1 MSELSLPS
9 NVDELL
15 TNVHTRYADGIV
27 RSNRFTVDMVRPIS
41 IGGGGGFGGGEGGGY
56 EEKSDVP
63 AFAVRIPGWDVG
75 TVVETGVLS
84 SIRYMPFRK
93 NWNQGLFVTF
103 YMKKDNVNSVYEFIN
118 QWCNSMVLPDGPNQ
132 YYNSLIGSTLEV
144 TVGDSPNISWKFE
157 ECFPRVVY
165 PIELKPVEDF
175 APFIFSV
182 QFSYRYFDN
191 YVDGTLIG

>member
-27 RSNRFTVDMVRPIS
+27 RSNRFVIDMVSPLGS
-41 IGGGGGFGGGEGGGY
+41 KE
-56 EEKSDVP
+56 DVP

-118 QWCNSMVLPDGPNQ
+118 QWCNSMVLPDGPNL

>member
-1 MSELSLPS
+1 MPDSS

-15 TNVHTRYADGIV
+15 TNVHTGYENGII
-27 RSNRFTVDMVRPIS
+27 RSNRFIIDMTSPL
-41 IGGGGGFGGGEGGGY
+41 GE
-56 EEKSDVP
+56 KLDVP

-103 YMKKDNVNSVYEFIN
+103 YMKKDNVNSVYDFVN
-118 QWCNSMVLPDGPNQ
+118 QWCNSMVLPDGPNL
-132 YYNSLIGSTLEV
+132 YYSNLIGSSLEV
-144 TVGDSPNISWKFE
+144 TVGDKTESNISWRFE
-157 ECFPRVVY
+157 ECYPRVVY

-191 YVDGTLIG
+191 YVNGTLIG

>member
-1 MSELSLPS
+1 MPDLSS

-15 TNVHTRYADGIV
+15 NNVHTNYKNGIL
-27 RSNRFTVDMVRPIS
+27 RSNRFIINMDSPT
-41 IGGGGGFGGGEGGGY
+41 GEW
-56 EEKSDVP
+56 KHNVP

-93 NWNQGLFVTF
+93 NWNQGLFVSF
-103 YMKKDNVNSVYEFIN
+103 YMQKNNDGSVYDFIN
-118 QWCNSMVLPDGPNQ
+118 KWCNSMVLPDGPNL
-132 YYNSLIGSTLEV
+132 YYNNLIGSSLEV
-144 TVGDSPNISWKFE
+144 IVGDDPDTNISWKFE
-157 ECFPRVVY
+157 ECYPRVIY

-191 YVDGTLIG
+191 FVGPDIIG

>member
-1 MSELSLPS
+1 MPDSS

-15 TNVHTRYADGIV
+15 TNGHTGYENGIL
-27 RSNRFTVDMVRPIS
+27 RSNRFTVDMVSPIGS
-41 IGGGGGFGGGEGGGY
+41 KE
-56 EEKSDVP
+56 DVP

-103 YMKKDNVNSVYEFIN
+103 YMKKNNVDSVYDFIN
-118 QWCNSMVLPDGPNQ
+118 QWCNSMVLPDGPNR
-132 YYNSLIGSTLEV
+132 YYNALLDSSLEV
-144 TVGDSPNISWKFE
+144 TVGDKDDPNWISWKFA
-157 ECFPRVVY
+157 ECYPRVVY

-191 YVDGTLIG
+191 FVGPNGTLIG